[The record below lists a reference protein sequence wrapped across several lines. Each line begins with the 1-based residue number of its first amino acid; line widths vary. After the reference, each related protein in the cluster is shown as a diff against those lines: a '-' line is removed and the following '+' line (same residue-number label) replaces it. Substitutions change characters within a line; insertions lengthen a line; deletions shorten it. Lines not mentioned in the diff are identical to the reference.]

1 MSANIWKTSSLS
13 NPQTHSEMLMGLKM
27 NCKPGGRQPEKRK
40 ADWEVQTKKNQNFE
54 KMNTSMLI
62 HIRKEPRA
70 VKLP

>member
-1 MSANIWKTSSLS
+1 
-13 NPQTHSEMLMGLKM
+13 MLMGLKM